1 MTTEVSPSI
10 ALERKVRKIGGGS
23 GLIGY
28 GLVALAVAIPLFI
41 YFIAAPGL
49 SSRGTWFVVGE
60 VTGIAGATLLAITVI
75 LASRLAL
82 LEWLF
87 GDMTQVYV
95 AHGVVGMLMFVV
107 ISVHPMLYF
116 FGTLPAGAD
125 SAAHVIVPFHLVVLD
140 WISYLAI
147 ATALITTLYMRL
159 PFDRW
164 RWIHLLL
171 GLAVILTGYS
181 ILIDNALF
189 DTAAIPALRIYLF
202 VLFGA
207 SLASFVWVALVR
219 RYVEP
224 KHEYR
229 IVSVEHH
236 PHAQAVEVVAEPV
249 GRPISFSAGQFAY
262 ADLVDDPMHI
272 HRDFTA
278 HPFSIASPP
287 SQEQITMVIQAVG
300 GHTER
305 LQRIAASDDPRAL
318 LHGSFGRLV
327 TERPRLRKQ
336 LWLAGGI
343 GITPFLAM
351 AADLAENPEHYEGYE
366 VTLVLGVDSRE
377 QAFKLEQ
384 LEEHAERF
392 PGLDVHL
399 WVSEERGRPTIEGV
413 AELLDGDL
421 RDRAVMIS
429 GPEGM
434 ISNFVEQLEHAG
446 VPRGQIRAERS
457 IGPPGDWRHA
467 SPALRYMR
475 FALTAFFAIFATAA
489 IASTVGRA
497 IS

>member
-1 MTTEVSPSI
+1 VASGASPSI
-10 ALERKVRKIGGGS
+10 ALEREARKIGGGS

-28 GLVALAVAIPLFI
+28 GVVALAVAIPLFI
-41 YFIAAPGL
+41 YFVAAPGL

-60 VTGIAGATLLAITVI
+60 VTGIAGATLLALTVI
-75 LASRLAL
+75 LAGRLAV

-95 AHGVVGMLMFVV
+95 AHGVVGMLMFVMV
-107 ISVHPMLYF
+107 SVHPMLYF

-147 ATALITTLYMRL
+147 ATALITTLYLRM

-171 GLAVILTGYS
+171 GFAMILTGYS
-181 ILIDNALF
+181 ILIDNLIF

-202 VLFGA
+202 ILFGA
-207 SLASFVWVALVR
+207 GLASFVWVALVR

-236 PHAQAVEVVAEPV
+236 PHARATEIVAEPV

-262 ADLVDDPMHI
+262 ADLVDDPLHV
-272 HRDFTA
+272 HRDFAA
-278 HPFSIASPP
+278 HPFSIASSPG
-287 SQEQITMVIQAVG
+287 QEQISIVIEAAG
-300 GHTER
+300 AHTEQI
-305 LQRIAASDDPRAL
+305 QRIVASDDPRAL
-318 LHGSFGRLV
+318 LHGTFGRLV

-343 GITPFLAM
+343 GVTPFLAM
-351 AADLAENPEHYEGYE
+351 AADLAENPERYEGYE
-366 VTLVLGVDSRE
+366 VSLVVAVDSRE

-384 LEEHAERF
+384 LEECAERF

-399 WVSEERGRPTIEGV
+399 WVGKEKGRPTIEGV
-413 AELLDGDL
+413 AELVDGDL
-421 RDRAVMIS
+421 RERAVMIS

-434 ISNFVEQLEHAG
+434 ISSFHEQLSAAG

-457 IGPPGDWRHA
+457 IGPPGHWQQA
-467 SPALRYMR
+467 SPALRYSRMI
-475 FALTAFFAIFATAA
+475 LTAFFALFATAA
-489 IASTVGRA
+489 IASTIGRA

>member
-1 MTTEVSPSI
+1 MATEVSPSI
-10 ALERKVRKIGGGS
+10 ALEREARRIGGGS

-41 YFIAAPGL
+41 YFIAAPALG
-49 SSRGTWFVVGE
+49 SRGTWFVVGE
-60 VTGIAGATLLAITVI
+60 VTGIAGATLLALTVI
-75 LASRLAL
+75 LASRLAV

-95 AHGVVGMLMFVV
+95 AHGVVGMLMFAMV
-107 ISVHPMLYF
+107 SVHPMLYF

-147 ATALITTLYMRL
+147 AAALITTLYMRL
-159 PFDRW
+159 SFDRW

-171 GLAVILTGYS
+171 GLAMILTGYS
-181 ILIDNALF
+181 ILIDNLIF

-207 SLASFVWVALVR
+207 GLASFVWVAVVR

-229 IVSVEHH
+229 IVSVDHH
-236 PHAQAVEVVAEPV
+236 PHAGATEIVAEPV
-249 GRPISFSAGQFAY
+249 GRPIRFSAGQFAY
-262 ADLVDDPMHI
+262 ADLIDDPMHVR
-272 HRDFTA
+272 RDFAA

-287 SQEQITMVIQAVG
+287 GQEQISIVIQAAG

-305 LQRIAASDDPRAL
+305 LQQIAASDDPRVL

-327 TERPRLRKQ
+327 TERPRLQKQ

-351 AADLAENPEHYEGYE
+351 AADLAEHPQRYEGYE
-366 VTLVLGVDSRE
+366 ITLVLAVDSRE

-384 LEEHAERF
+384 LEDCADRF

-399 WVSEERGRPTIEGV
+399 WVAEERGRPTIEAV
-413 AELLDGDL
+413 AELIDGEL
-421 RDRAVMIS
+421 HERAVMIS

-434 ISNFVEQLEHAG
+434 ISSFIEQLGNAG
-446 VPRGQIRAERS
+446 VPRGQIRAERA
-457 IGPPGDWRHA
+457 IGPPSDWRRA
-467 SPALRYMR
+467 SPTLRYMR
-475 FALTAFFAIFATAA
+475 MALTMFFAIFATAA
-489 IASTVGRA
+489 IASTIGRA
-497 IS
+497 IG